1 VKGETEILKKTIAGI
16 IITLIIVAAYVCTIP
31 VQAQRPT
38 IKIGIVGPFGLPH
51 WSPCGMKEGA
61 EIARDEINVAG
72 VNVEGT
78 LYDIELMFAD
88 EHSHPVPDPE
98 MARLE
103 IETLIEVEEV
113 KFIVGGFRTEVTGP
127 MIEKVMD
134 YQIPFIINGAADNEL
149 IDCGD
154 GTCGTCVRCNY
165 ERYKYLFRMMPSNE
179 TTLLISLITFLQGHL
194 IPERLLPLY
203 GEYLWPGAPN
213 PQVRVAV
220 IAEDLQWTEQ
230 IYVCLTN
237 PAYYP
242 FFLGPYANV
251 TYSARVDPNTNAPA
265 FIPYLTAIDASEARL
280 IVHLFSGPA
289 GVDFIVQWGNMGVEA
304 VPVGINAMS
313 QMEQMW
319 SLTVGKC
326 ENEAFLAASG
336 TGTPIVPGV
345 TAAFWGNF
353 TLYTAGKWPMYT
365 AFGAYDAI
373 YTLKEAIER
382 AGTTDADA
390 VVAELEQTDRTST
403 LGNFK
408 FTEYHDVFVNEMG
421 PTWTQGFVRPL
432 VVQWQDGVLEVVWPQ
447 DQVYSKPAWPMVY
460 PKEDLNQDGKVDFD
474 DVTIMAGRYGTYPGH
489 EGWDP
494 AVDIMKDD
502 FIDWFDMCMVERMFG
517 WEYPEEPSAQAVE
530 WNLSIRFKKVNYD
543 VTVFSNYIVYSNYT
557 FDWMEISSSR
567 LVGYFE
573 GRWRV
578 IERDESWEGQISFDV
593 TSEIDGFCN
602 VTIPKELMFGDF
614 TVLLDDV
621 ATPFILTETEDYT
634 FIYFES
640 TQLSFNVKIIGET
653 EPRLPGDI
661 NGDGI
666 VDIYDAIILAGH
678 FGREN

>member
-1 VKGETEILKKTIAGI
+1 MLKKAIAGI
-16 IITLIIVAAYVCTIP
+16 IITLIMVTAYVCTIP

-88 EHSHPVPDPE
+88 EHSVPTIDIPAAQ
-98 MARLE
+98 ME
-103 IETLIEVEEV
+103 IIELVEVEEV

-127 MIEKVMD
+127 MIEKAMD

-179 TTLLISLITFLQGHL
+179 TTLFASLSNFLMGHF

-220 IAEDLQWTEQ
+220 IAEDLTWTDA
-230 IYVCLTN
+230 IYYYLTN
-237 PAYYP
+237 PTYYP
-242 FFLGPYANV
+242 YFLGPYANV
-251 TYSARVDPNTNAPA
+251 TYSARVDPNTNVPA
-265 FIPYLTAIDASEARL
+265 FAPILTAIDASEARL

-289 GVDFIVQWGNMGVEA
+289 GVNFILQWGNMGIEA

-319 SLTVGKC
+319 SLTAGKC

-432 VVQWQDGVLEVVWPQ
+432 VVQWRDSVLEVVWPQ
-447 DQVYSKPAWPMVY
+447 DQVYSKPAWPLMY
-460 PKEDLNQDGKVDFD
+460 PKEDLNQDGKVDVYD
-474 DVTIMAGRYGTYPGH
+474 ALILAGAFGTHAGH

-502 FIDWFDMCMVERMFG
+502 FIDWFDVWMVERMLG
-517 WEYPEEPSAQAVE
+517 WEYPDGFAPNSVE
-530 WNLSIRFKKVNYD
+530 WNLSIPFKNVNYD
-543 VTVFSNYIVYSNYT
+543 VTVFSDYIVYSNYT
-557 FDWMEISSSR
+557 FDWMEISSSK
-567 LVGYFE
+567 LVGYYTD
-573 GRWRV
+573 GWRV
-578 IERDESWEGQISFDV
+578 RELDTRGSGQISFDV
-593 TSEIDGFCN
+593 TSEIDGFCDI
-602 VTIPKELMFGDF
+602 TIPKELMFGDF

-621 ATPFILTETEDYT
+621 ATAFILTENEDYT
-634 FIYFES
+634 FIYFGS
-640 TQLSFNVKIIGET
+640 TQFSFNVKIIGET
-653 EPRLPGDI
+653 ETRVPGDI
-661 NGDGI
+661 NGDAVVNI
-666 VDIYDAIILAGH
+666 LDAIILAGH
-678 FGREN
+678 FGEKG